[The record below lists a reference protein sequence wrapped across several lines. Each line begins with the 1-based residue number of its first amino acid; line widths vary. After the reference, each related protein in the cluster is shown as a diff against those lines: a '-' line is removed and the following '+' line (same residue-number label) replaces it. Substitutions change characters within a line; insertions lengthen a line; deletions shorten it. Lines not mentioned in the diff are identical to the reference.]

1 MEMVNRR
8 LKLKIEIDMPS
19 SVVCILQE
27 LEQKGYEAYIVGEC
41 VRDSLLGICPEN
53 WEICTSAPKEQLAGI
68 FSQGKMVPGDRRKAP
83 GSCRYQPCDRVDVAG
98 DMTDLKRELE
108 QRIFTIE
115 AMAYGLGVGLVDP
128 FDGRQDLA
136 DQRIRCIGK
145 PEDVW
150 KAEEILSCVR
160 LAVRLGYGI
169 DKDTL
174 DSAVAHK
181 DRLIKVPG
189 PWVGDEII
197 KMFSGN
203 ISDLVYQIRCA
214 QPIFMEVLPELKPMV
229 GFKQNNPYHA
239 YDVWRHTLEALSVAN
254 GDLIVRLVVLFHDIG
269 KPHCYTEDEKGVGH
283 FYGHG
288 SVSARITDEVL
299 GRLQFDRTL
308 RDRIVELVRYHDV
321 DLHENR
327 KSVRTWLK
335 RMGEDQFRRLLE
347 VRRCDVTG
355 QNPRYIAE
363 RVEKVE
369 RIRVIL
375 DEVLIRDRGFTI
387 KDF

>member
-1 MEMVNRR
+1 MKHILWGSVSGTAFWESV
-8 LKLKIEIDMPS
+8 LKIGR
-19 SVVCILQE
+19 SVPQLPRNSWPVYFPRG
-27 LEQKGYEAYIVGEC
+27 KWFPGTDGKP
-41 VRDSLLGICPEN
+41 RDPAD
-53 WEICTSAPKEQLAGI
+53 TSH
-68 FSQGKMVPGDRRKAP
+68 VT
-83 GSCRYQPCDRVDVAG
+83 G

-115 AMAYGLGVGLVDP
+115 AMAYGLGVGLIDP

-269 KPHCYTEDEKGVGH
+269 KIAVPDSVLLKNASLTREEYEIIKRHPGLGYHILSAISSYQEIAPIVLCHHERIDGRGYPNGITGDQIPEEAKMISVADAFDAMTSHRRYRENLTLEQAVSQLEQGKG
-283 FYGHG
+283 
-288 SVSARITDEVL
+288 T
-299 GRLQFDRTL
+299 QFDQ
-308 RDRIVELVRYHDV
+308 
-321 DLHENR
+321 
-327 KSVRTWLK
+327 K
-335 RMGEDQFRRLLE
+335 
-347 VRRCDVTG
+347 
-355 QNPRYIAE
+355 IAE
-363 RVEKVE
+363 AFIEILKDYE
-369 RIRVIL
+369 AIREEIAWTFEETAL
-375 DEVLIRDRGFTI
+375 DLEHR
-387 KDF
+387 

>member
-1 MEMVNRR
+1 
-8 LKLKIEIDMPS
+8 
-19 SVVCILQE
+19 
-27 LEQKGYEAYIVGEC
+27 
-41 VRDSLLGICPEN
+41 
-53 WEICTSAPKEQLAGI
+53 
-68 FSQGKMVPGDRRKAP
+68 
-83 GSCRYQPCDRVDVAG
+83 
-98 DMTDLKRELE
+98 
-108 QRIFTIE
+108 
-115 AMAYGLGVGLVDP
+115 
-128 FDGRQDLA
+128 
-136 DQRIRCIGK
+136 
-145 PEDVW
+145 
-150 KAEEILSCVR
+150 
-160 LAVRLGYGI
+160 
-169 DKDTL
+169 
-174 DSAVAHK
+174 
-181 DRLIKVPG
+181 
-189 PWVGDEII
+189 
-197 KMFSGN
+197 
-203 ISDLVYQIRCA
+203 
-214 QPIFMEVLPELKPMV
+214 MV

-369 RIRVIL
+369 RIRAIL